1 MPTQQNKLS
10 SRDFSKTILG
20 YNTAEVD
27 QYINRLTENYSA
39 LYRENAE
46 LEANLAQALSRL
58 SGVEKEEEQVKKTLE
73 VAKRAADQIVND
85 AYARADDII
94 ASIKKSCDAIL
105 SNFREKIETHKS
117 DLAEIQETVFNF
129 KNELFEKYRL
139 HIELIDQL
147 APIYEYDE
155 LTSDKYVDRMVTNMK
170 REIAAE
176 YDLKLEDILN
186 EEEQNAALLD
196 KVDDMAEKLR
206 DDDENARTA
215 ETAEKSEAD
224 VKAAPKKV
232 GGKRKSVVP
241 SVIELID
248 ECEDAAKEEANSF
261 GKQLKLDVDALL
273 AQTRNEK

>member
-215 ETAEKSEAD
+215 ETANKSEAN
-224 VKAAPKKV
+224 VKAAPKKG

-248 ECEDAAKEEANSF
+248 ECEDAAKEEVNSF

>member
-215 ETAEKSEAD
+215 ATANKSEAN

>member
-215 ETAEKSEAD
+215 ETANKNEAN

>member
-215 ETAEKSEAD
+215 ETAKKSEAN

>member
-20 YNTAEVD
+20 YNTSEVD
-27 QYINRLTENYSA
+27 EYINRLTENYSA

-46 LEANLAQALSRL
+46 LEASLAQALSRL

-73 VAKRAADQIVND
+73 VAKRAADQIVSD
-85 AYARADDII
+85 AYGRADDII
-94 ASIKKSCDAIL
+94 ASVKKSCDAIL

-117 DLAEIQETVFNF
+117 DLAEIQEAVFNF

-139 HIELIDQL
+139 HIELIDQI

-155 LTSDKYVDRMVTNMK
+155 LTSDKYVDRMVTNLK

-176 YDLKLEDILN
+176 YDLKLDDILS
-186 EEEQNAALLD
+186 EEEKNAELLD
-196 KVDDMAEKLR
+196 KVDDMAEKLK
-206 DDDENARTA
+206 DDDKNAVDKPA
-215 ETAEKSEAD
+215 EAPEPD
-224 VKAAPKKV
+224 VKTAKK
-232 GGKRKSVVP
+232 GGRKRKSVVP
-241 SVIELID
+241 SVIELLD
-248 ECEDAAKEEANSF
+248 ECEDAAKDEAGNF

-273 AQTRNEK
+273 AGTKNEK